1 MAKDKDRAQNPAAQQ
16 RKLEKQKALKKGS
29 SSTLPIT
36 LSTFPTFTN
45 RIY

>member
-29 SSTLPIT
+29 SILLLALPLPP
-36 LSTFPTFTN
+36 LSLIFSD
-45 RIY
+45 